1 MSARPAAP
9 VEFATLA
16 LDGEL
21 GRGGQGSVHRVRNRR
36 INESAADGGW
46 EVVYKEYGPAVLPQV
61 DAAALAAAVALPG
74 RLTGEQGR
82 WLCEKTAWPAAV
94 VRRGGQTCGFLMRAV
109 PDRFRFTLRTL
120 AAGNQGSPRLATL
133 EYLLNEDAYVAGIGL
148 TVTDRDRLLL
158 LADLAT
164 TLDRLHRFGVA
175 VGDLSPKNLLF
186 ALAPQPECF
195 LIDCDAARTDLAT
208 VLPQAETPD
217 WHVPAG
223 EERATRHSDTYK
235 LALLAVRLFARD
247 QNTTDPAALA
257 AIDPALGALARV
269 SLGTDPAARPTPAA
283 WAEQLASAS
292 VKLKPGRQPGA
303 AKGAKPTR
311 AARPKPP
318 TGPAA
323 PRPRVNS
330 GAGPA
335 GPAAA
340 RAGVG
345 SPAAGVGK
353 VLATVAAVV
362 AVLLFVAQQDDS
374 HPADARSAADSHSLT
389 ISHPPRS
396 VGSSYRTP
404 QPDPTLGSTR
414 PRTPTVT
421 PTPTPTPSPSPTDPV
436 ATAGVGD
443 CLFDTG
449 TGGHADL
456 TPTTCTTGTF
466 KVVRINEGSTDLD
479 GCANVPGNDES
490 VSSERYSRVLCLS
503 YQSSGGDSYHARQG
517 DCVFGP
523 NGAGPWSLLSC
534 RTGAFKVL
542 AVYHGTGDHSKC
554 DSWPHYN
561 QWRTVSGPRG
571 ADRDVLQCLSMVFPD
586 DAGYATVRECLFK
599 SGSTFTDVGS
609 CDRSNV
615 YVTGRTSTPNH
626 PAFCGQ
632 DASTY
637 WRSNEFPGLGYTVCW
652 RWR

>member
-1 MSARPAAP
+1 VSAGPATP
-9 VEFATLA
+9 VEFAALTLGA
-16 LDGEL
+16 EL
-21 GRGGQGSVHRVRNRR
+21 GRGGQGSVHQVRNKR
-36 INESAADGGW
+36 INESGADGGW
-46 EVVYKEYGPAVLPQV
+46 EVVYKEYAPTALPQV

-109 PDRFRFTLRTL
+109 PDRFHFTLRTL

-133 EYLLNEDAYVAGIGL
+133 EYLLNEDAYVTGIGL

-186 ALAPQPECF
+186 TLTPRPECF
-195 LIDCDAARTDLAT
+195 LIDCDAARTDRAT

-217 WHVPAG
+217 WHVPTG
-223 EERATRHSDTYK
+223 EERATPHSDAYK

-247 QNTTDPAALA
+247 QSTIDPAALA
-257 AIDPALGALARV
+257 AIDPALGALARA
-269 SLGTDPAARPTPAA
+269 SLASDPAARPTPAT
-283 WAEQLASAS
+283 WSEHLVSAS
-292 VKLKPGRQPGA
+292 GSLKPGRRPRA
-303 AKGAKPTR
+303 AGGAKPGGG
-311 AARPKPP
+311 AKPKPS

-323 PRPRVNS
+323 LRPRVNS
-330 GAGPA
+330 GSRTAGSAA
-335 GPAAA
+335 GNAT
-340 RAGVG
+340 AG
-345 SPAAGVGK
+345 STAAGVGK
-353 VLATVAAVV
+353 VLATVAVVV
-362 AVLLFVAQQDDS
+362 AVLLLVAHRDDS
-374 HPADARSAADSHSLT
+374 HPAGARAAVDSHPLT
-389 ISHPPRS
+389 VGHTPRPADN
-396 VGSSYRTP
+396 SYRIP
-404 QPDPTLGSTR
+404 QPDPTVSSTR
-414 PRTPTVT
+414 PSTPTS
-421 PTPTPTPSPSPTDPV
+421 PPTPTPSPSPTEPV

-443 CLFDTG
+443 CFYDTG
-449 TGGHADL
+449 TSGHADL
-456 TPTTCTTGTF
+456 TPTTCTAGAF
-466 KVVRINEGSTDLD
+466 KVIRINEGSTDLD

-490 VSSERYSRVLCLS
+490 VSSKLYSRVLCLS

-523 NGAGPWSLLSC
+523 SGTGPWSVLSC

-542 AVYHGTGDHSKC
+542 AVYRGTGDHSKC
-554 DSWPHYN
+554 DNWPHYN
-561 QWRTVSGPRG
+561 EWRTVSGPKG
-571 ADRDVLQCLSMVFPD
+571 AGLDVLQCLSMVFPD
-586 DAGYATVRECLFK
+586 DAGYATTRECLLK
-599 SGSTFTDVGS
+599 SGAFFTNVGS

-615 YVTGRTSTPNH
+615 YVTGRTSTPNY

-637 WRSNEFPGLGYTVCW
+637 WRSNEFPDLGYTVCW

>member
-1 MSARPAAP
+1 MSARSAGP
-9 VEFATLA
+9 VEFATLT
-16 LDGEL
+16 LDGEI
-21 GRGGQGSVHRVRNRR
+21 GRGGQGSVHRVRNKH
-36 INESAADGGW
+36 INESATEGGW
-46 EVVYKEYGPAVLPQV
+46 EVVYKEYAPAVLPQV
-61 DAAALAAAVALPG
+61 DAAALATAVALPG

-94 VRRGGQTCGFLMRAV
+94 VRRGGQTCGFLMRAA

-148 TVTDRDRLLL
+148 NVTDRDRLLL

-164 TLDRLHRFGVA
+164 TLDRLHRLGVA

-247 QNTTDPAALA
+247 QSTTDPAALA
-257 AIDPALGALARV
+257 AIDPALGTLARA
-269 SLGTDPAARPTPAA
+269 SLGTAPDARPTPAA
-283 WAEQLASAS
+283 WSEQLTSAS
-292 VKLKPGRQPGA
+292 NKLKPSHGPKAVR
-303 AKGAKPTR
+303 GAK
-311 AARPKPP
+311 PKPP
-318 TGPAA
+318 TVPAA
-323 PRPRVNS
+323 PRPHINS
-330 GAGPA
+330 GAGSA
-335 GPAAA
+335 G
-340 RAGVG
+340 
-345 SPAAGVGK
+345 SAAGGTGLGSATARVGK
-353 VLATVAAVV
+353 VLAAVAAVV
-362 AVLLFVAQQDDS
+362 AMLLIVTHRDDS
-374 HPADARSAADSHSLT
+374 HPADAHSVADNDTPMATHPSRSAS
-389 ISHPPRS
+389 
-396 VGSSYRTP
+396 SSYRTP
-404 QPDPTLGSTR
+404 QPDPTLSSTR
-414 PRTPTVT
+414 PRTPA
-421 PTPTPTPSPSPTDPV
+421 PTPTPTPSLSPSPTDPV

-443 CLFDTG
+443 CFFDTG
-449 TGGHADL
+449 TSGNADL

-479 GCANVPGNDES
+479 GCANVPRNDES
-490 VSSERYSRVLCLS
+490 VSSKRYKRVLCLS

-523 NGAGPWSLLSC
+523 NSAGPWSLLSC

-542 AVYHGTGDHSKC
+542 AVYHGTSNHSKC

-561 QWRTVSGPRG
+561 QWRTVSGPKG
-571 ADRDVLQCLSMVFPD
+571 AGQDVLQCLSMVFPD
-586 DAGYATVRECLFK
+586 DAGYATVRECLSK
-599 SGSTFTDVGS
+599 SGSTFTNVGS

-615 YVTGRTSTPNH
+615 HVTGRTSTPNH

-632 DASTY
+632 DGSTS
-637 WRSNEFPGLGYTVCW
+637 WRSNEYPDLGYTVCW

>member
-1 MSARPAAP
+1 M
-9 VEFATLA
+9 
-16 LDGEL
+16 
-21 GRGGQGSVHRVRNRR
+21 
-36 INESAADGGW
+36 
-46 EVVYKEYGPAVLPQV
+46 LPQV

-94 VRRGGQTCGFLMRAV
+94 VRRDGQTCGFLMRAV

-120 AAGNQGSPRLATL
+120 ATGNQGSPRLASL

-186 ALAPQPECF
+186 TLTPQPECF
-195 LIDCDAARTDLAT
+195 LIDCDAARTDGAT

-247 QNTTDPAALA
+247 QASTDPAALA
-257 AIDPALGALARV
+257 AIDPALGALARA

-283 WAEQLASAS
+283 WTEQLASSAS
-292 VKLKPGRQPGA
+292 KLKPGGGP
-303 AKGAKPTR
+303 KGAGGAK
-311 AARPKPP
+311 PKPP
-318 TGPAA
+318 TGSATS
-323 PRPRVNS
+323 RPRVNS
-330 GAGPA
+330 GAGSA
-335 GPAAA
+335 GSAAGG
-340 RAGVG
+340 AGVG
-345 SPAAGVGK
+345 SAAAWVGK
-353 VLATVAAVV
+353 VLAVVAAVV
-362 AVLLFVAQQDDS
+362 AVLLFVAHRDDS
-374 HPADARSAADSHSLT
+374 HPADARSSAGSRPLT
-389 ISHPPRS
+389 VSQPPRS
-396 VGSSYRTP
+396 ASSSYQTP
-404 QPDPTLGSTR
+404 QPDPTLSSTR
-414 PRTPTVT
+414 PGTPS
-421 PTPTPTPSPSPTDPV
+421 PTPTPTPSPTDPV
-436 ATAGVGD
+436 AIAGVGD
-443 CLFDTG
+443 CFFDTG
-449 TGGHADL
+449 TNGHADL

-490 VSSERYSRVLCLS
+490 VSSKRYSRVLCLS
-503 YQSSGGDSYHARQG
+503 YQSPGGDSYHARQG

-542 AVYHGTGDHSKC
+542 AIYRGTSDHSKC

-561 QWRTVSGPRG
+561 QWRTVSGPKG
-571 ADRDVLQCLSMVFPD
+571 ADQDVLQCLSMVFPD
-586 DAGYATVRECLFK
+586 DAGYATVRECLSK
-599 SGSTFTDVGS
+599 SGSTFTNVGS

-615 YVTGRTSTPNH
+615 YVTGRTSTPNS

-637 WRSNEFPGLGYTVCW
+637 WRSNEFPDLGYTVCW